1 MFQRISKKSS
11 NRLQKRLIGLT
22 LGITLGVGI
31 LFSTVFTSLYQ
42 NYLLESLTVSTAT
55 NMKFLADSIDANLES
70 VNHLIRWAQ
79 VNTTIGTYID
89 ADNDH
94 SYGIIALKAHERLN
108 EEYQNNPVNNMI
120 HRIVIGNIQGRF
132 IQIIPAAYSST
143 HNLGW
148 EIPKQ
153 PYFDS
158 LFESSNHQLSTG
170 FMEDPFY
177 SSLGKQV
184 IPLIRPIYAQ
194 YQAKEAG
201 WIFMQVTSD
210 LFTNPVQY
218 YSYADDANL
227 YLVLG
232 EHTYQLSEHALVES
246 DFTYHIQKD
255 WTATISKKQRAMEGC
270 HIYSIHEPATNQNS
284 IIIRRQLSQNGC
296 YLVQTLS
303 DNEWQTQNK
312 MLTYIWI
319 VILVM
324 MLFVGLSLSWLLQR
338 LIAIPVQ
345 KIRQQISSVSR
356 GCFTPD
362 ATIEWDHE
370 LGDIG
375 RGINKLA
382 GDMEH
387 LIENRIRDEKERKDL
402 EYKVLQNQIN
412 PHFLYNTL
420 NSIKWMATI
429 QGADGIADMTTSLSR
444 LLRSISKG
452 TKLLI
457 PLSEELSLVQDYFN
471 IQNYRYGGT
480 IQFSVDCDDV
490 RFLQVPI
497 IKFTLQPIVEN
508 AIFHGLEP
516 KGNIGSIKIKIQ
528 LQPDSAQKN
537 LEIIVWDN
545 GVGISAEKQK
555 EILSNHES
563 APSEFFKEIGISN
576 VQQRLQYEFGSEYG
590 IRIDSVVNE
599 YTKMHII
606 IPASGLESK

>member
-1 MFQRISKKSS
+1 MFHRIFRKSS

-22 LGITLGVGI
+22 LGITLGIGI
-31 LFSTVFTSLYQ
+31 LFSSVFTSLYQ

-55 NMKFLADSIDANLES
+55 NLKFLADSIDTNLES

-79 VNTTIGTYID
+79 GNTTIGTYID
-89 ADNDH
+89 AANDNT
-94 SYGIIALKAHERLN
+94 YGITALKTHERLN

-120 HRIVIGNIQGRF
+120 HRIVIGNTQGRF

-143 HNLGW
+143 HNLSI

-153 PYFDS
+153 PYFDTLLVS
-158 LFESSNHQLSTG
+158 ANHQLSTG
-170 FMEDPFY
+170 FMDDPFY
-177 SSLGKQV
+177 PSLGKQV
-184 IPLIRPIYAQ
+184 IPILRPIYAQ

-201 WIFMQVTSD
+201 WIFIQVTAD
-210 LFTNPVQY
+210 LFTKPVQY

-246 DFTYHIQKD
+246 DFTYNIQKD
-255 WTATISKKQRAMEGC
+255 LTATIQAKQNAMEGC
-270 HIYSIHEPATNQNS
+270 HVYSVHVPSTNHDCT
-284 IIIRRQLSQNGC
+284 IIRRQLSQSGC
-296 YLVQTLS
+296 YLIQTMS
-303 DNEWQTQNK
+303 DAEWQTQNK
-312 MLTYIWI
+312 MLAFIWI

-324 MLFVGLSLSWLLQR
+324 MLLVGLSLSWLLQR

-362 ATIEWDHE
+362 STIEWNHE

-382 GDMEH
+382 SDMEH
-387 LIENRIRDEKERKDL
+387 LIENRIRDEKEKKDL

-528 LQPDSAQKN
+528 LQPDSTQKN

-590 IRIDSVVNE
+590 IHIDSVVNE
-599 YTKMHII
+599 YTQMHII
-606 IPASGLESK
+606 IPASGLEPK